1 MVGKTGGPESTAT
14 RLFGGNL
21 LPAHCDLAN
30 SVPPFSGQNL
40 AFCLLTGTKSGF
52 WVNTAALKFAT
63 LSGMG
68 ATPELSDRLCA
79 ELFKPLYRQKSL
91 NGAALSCV

>member
-1 MVGKTGGPESTAT
+1 
-14 RLFGGNL
+14 
-21 LPAHCDLAN
+21 
-30 SVPPFSGQNL
+30 
-40 AFCLLTGTKSGF
+40 LLTGTKSGF